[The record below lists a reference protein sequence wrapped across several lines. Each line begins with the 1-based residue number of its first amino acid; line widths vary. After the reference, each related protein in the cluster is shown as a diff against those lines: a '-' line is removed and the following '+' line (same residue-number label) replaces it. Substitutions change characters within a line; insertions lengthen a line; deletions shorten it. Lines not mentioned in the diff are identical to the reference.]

1 MKFVKFTENNDNEG
15 ESWNFWLQLD
25 DNQNELNKL
34 QMYVSRFDPNRESFE
49 LNMLPVDESEVDVLV
64 KHTGQGYMDYEN
76 KITGYLA
83 LPEIDDE
90 IDEDGGYDWL
100 MNNFYKGDIEQF
112 FTNEKPETPQ
122 DNSDQD
128 G

>member
-25 DNQNELNKL
+25 ENQNELNRL
-34 QMYVSRFDPNRESFE
+34 QMFVSRFDPNRESFE

-64 KHTGQGYMDYEN
+64 KHIGQGYMDNEN
-76 KITGYLA
+76 KVTGYFT
-83 LPEIDDE
+83 LPEVE
-90 IDEDGGYDWL
+90 ESYDEDTGYDWL
-100 MNNFYKGDIEQF
+100 MNNFYKGAIDEH
-112 FTNEKPETPQ
+112 FTDEKPETPE
-122 DNSDQD
+122 DTSDTN